1 MLKEE
6 FERLTCQKWKDE
18 EFNAINV
25 AYEELDNM
33 TKQEFCSTLLSN
45 SWKLVA
51 DLGKL
56 ARQNRKKSEARKH
69 ALQEVGTFVF
79 SDDTESAKRVV
90 KNRLGLVE
98 CIKIKLKNGVSLDDD
113 ELRYVF
119 TIIL

>member
-6 FERLTCQKWKDE
+6 LEKLTCSKCEDE

-33 TKQEFCSTLLSN
+33 TKQEFCSTLLNN

-56 ARQNRKKSEARKH
+56 ARQNREKSEAHKH

-98 CIKIKLKNGVSLDDD
+98 SIKIKLKNGVSLDDD

-119 TIIL
+119 TII